1 VHVNRT
7 DPIALVEEYLA
18 AVADRDV
25 AKARGYLADTG
36 FRYRS
41 PIAGF
46 DNADEFATNME
57 GIAAILHDVRVVHRF
72 VAGNTVCH
80 VLDFTVAM
88 TGYQTRRVVQL
99 AEIVDDRIAS
109 LEVIFDATQFHRM
122 ILVGD
127 AP

>member
-7 DPIALVEEYLA
+7 EPISLVEEYLA

-25 AKARGYLADTG
+25 ARARGYLADTG

-41 PIAGF
+41 PIASF
-46 DNADEFATNME
+46 DNADEFAANME

-72 VAGNTVCH
+72 MADDTVCH

-99 AEIVDDRIAS
+99 AEIVDRIAS
-109 LEVIFDATQFHRM
+109 LEVIFDATQFHQM

-127 AP
+127 PP